1 VTGVLVT
8 SMQHTPLQDHT
19 FWPAEGCSRVVT
31 NSWGM
36 TNIDTIIKKACCKL
50 TSWYLKVTSGCR
62 TFAILLPCLLRFFT
76 VV

>member
-19 FWPAEGCSRVVT
+19 FWPAERCSRVVT

-36 TNIDTIIKKACCKL
+36 TNIDTIMKQH
-50 TSWYLKVTSGCR
+50 
-62 TFAILLPCLLRFFT
+62 
-76 VV
+76 VVN